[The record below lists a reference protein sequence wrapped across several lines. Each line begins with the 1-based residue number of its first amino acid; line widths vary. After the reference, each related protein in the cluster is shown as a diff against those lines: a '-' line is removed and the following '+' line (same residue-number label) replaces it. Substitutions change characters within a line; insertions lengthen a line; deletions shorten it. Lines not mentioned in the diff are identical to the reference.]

1 MKPQYS
7 QICGITRQELVDTFT
22 PELIKTNPL
31 SFNDTVEKMTILYN
45 GYHFCEFAEGM
56 LNPFR
61 TQNGFD
67 GYMFDNYWFRIG
79 TPTFLVELLKIGL

>member
-31 SFNDTVEKMTILYN
+31 SFNDTVKDDYFI
-45 GYHFCEFAEGM
+45 
-56 LNPFR
+56 
-61 TQNGFD
+61 Q
-67 GYMFDNYWFRIG
+67 WIS
-79 TPTFLVELLKIGL
+79 FL